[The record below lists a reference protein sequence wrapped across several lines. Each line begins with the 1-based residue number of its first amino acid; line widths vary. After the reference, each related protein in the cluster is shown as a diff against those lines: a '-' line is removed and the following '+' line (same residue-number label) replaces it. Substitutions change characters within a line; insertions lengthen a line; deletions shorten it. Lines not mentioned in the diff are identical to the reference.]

1 MNPIRI
7 FIERPVATTLVM
19 LGILLFGWIG
29 YTQLPVSDLPNV
41 EFPTI
46 SVNASLP
53 GANPDTMAAS
63 VATPLEQQFSTIAGL
78 DSMSSTSSSGSV
90 QITLQFSLDRDI
102 DAAAQ
107 DVQAAISTA
116 TRKLPQDM
124 NSPPSLRKVNPADQ
138 PIYFVTVS
146 SKTLQMYEVN
156 EYADKM
162 VAQRLSMV
170 AGVAQVNVFG
180 SQKYAVRIQLDPA
193 LLAAKNVGIN
203 EVSSAIQQGNSNL
216 PIGNLYT
223 DERSYTIKS
232 NGQLMNA
239 DAFRQLIV
247 TYREGSPVY
256 LSDLAKV
263 IDSVENS
270 RQASW
275 FNRERAVVLAIQ
287 KQPGTNTIAVIDK
300 IEAMLPLI
308 QADLPPAVNISKMF
322 DRSVAIRNSVHEV
335 EFTLILTIILVVF
348 VIYLFLGNFSA
359 TWIAS
364 LALPMSIVGTFA
376 VMNMLGFSL
385 NNLSLMAIIL
395 AVGFIVDDAIVVLEN
410 IMRHLEMG
418 ENPLQAALKG
428 SQEIAFTVLSMTL
441 SLVAVFIPILF
452 MSGLLGRL
460 FNEFAVTMAVAI
472 LVSCFIS
479 LSLTPMLCSRYLKVH
494 HGKNNFL
501 VDWAN
506 RAFLWITHL
515 YEVTLKKTLAMKPL
529 VMVVF
534 FILCGV
540 TAYFFVLIPKGFMP
554 SDDIGQIAGNFE
566 SVQGTPFQDMGR
578 YQSEIAKIVLEN
590 PNVASV
596 MTSISGTNSGRFFV
610 TLKPFGTRESVQEVV
625 KQLRPKVSKVL
636 GVRVFLQIPPSI
648 RLGAGPPG
656 KAVYQ
661 FTLQSPDIEALYT
674 GTAAL
679 EKKLHEIPG
688 LQDIN
693 SNLEIKNPELVLKVN
708 RERAAALG
716 LSQQQIE
723 SALSSSFGTRQISTI
738 YASTNDYQVILEL
751 DPAYQNKIEALD
763 MVYVRSAN
771 QGLVPVSTVATVE
784 RSVGPLT
791 VNHQGTF
798 PSTSISFN
806 LPPEVPLGSV
816 VSQIQTLADQ
826 TLPENV
832 RTTFE
837 GTAQLFQ
844 DSLQGLGILLLVA
857 VLVIYLVLGILYE
870 SFIHPIT
877 ILSGLPPAALGA
889 LGALLLFNQELN
901 IYGFLGLIMLIGI
914 VKKNAIMMIDFA
926 LDAQRNRNKNPE
938 EAIFEACLVRFRPI
952 MMTTFAALMGA
963 VPIAFGIE
971 IRRSLGLT
979 VLGGLLVSQVL
990 TLYLTPV
997 LYIYFSRLMGLLGR
1011 KKTLPVSSPQG
1022 INSSKTP
1029 VA

>member
-1022 INSSKTP
+1022 INASKTP

>member
-515 YEVTLKKTLAMKPL
+515 YEVTLKKTLALKPL

-1022 INSSKTP
+1022 INASKTP

>member
-1 MNPIRI
+1 MNPIRT

-46 SVNASLP
+46 SVNANLP

-124 NSPPSLRKVNPADQ
+124 SSPPSLRKVNPADQ
-138 PIYFVTVS
+138 PIYFVTVA

-239 DAFRQLIV
+239 EAFRQLIV
-247 TYREGSPVY
+247 THRDGSPVY

-275 FNRERAVVLAIQ
+275 FNGERAVVLAIQ

-335 EFTLILTIILVVF
+335 EFTLILTIVLVVL
-348 VIYLFLGNFSA
+348 VIYLFLGNLSA

-395 AVGFIVDDAIVVLEN
+395 AVGFIIDDAIVVLEN

-418 ENPLQAALKG
+418 EKPFQAALKG

-472 LVSCFIS
+472 IVSGFIS
-479 LSLTPMLCSRYLKVH
+479 LSLTPMLCSRYLKVQ
-494 HGKNNFL
+494 HGKSNIL
-501 VDWAN
+501 VDLAN
-506 RAFLWITHL
+506 RAFLWITHI
-515 YEVTLKKTLAMKPL
+515 YEVTLKKTLAMKPM
-529 VMVVF
+529 VMAVF

-578 YQSEIAKIVLEN
+578 YQAEIAKIVLEN

-661 FTLQSPDIEALYT
+661 FTLQSPDIEALYA
-674 GTAAL
+674 GTVEL
-679 EKKLHEIPG
+679 EKKLHDIPG

-816 VSQIQTLADQ
+816 VNQIQALADQ

-971 IRRSLGLT
+971 MRRSLGLT
-979 VLGGLLVSQVL
+979 VLGGLMVSQVL

-997 LYIYFSRLMGLLGR
+997 LYIYFSRLTGLLSR
-1011 KKTLPVSSPQG
+1011 KKTVQVSSPQG
-1022 INSSKTP
+1022 INSPKTP